1 MHQSQKE
8 PFQNKLTL
16 SLLFPFLQPI
26 HSFAFLLIS
35 LVSVDFKKKKK
46 RLKKF
51 TLHFKFTCVGVLPL
65 CICLFTM
72 YMQCLQRLGEGVRS
86 PATGIIDAC
95 ELPDLMLRTRRC
107 PSTRETN
114 PLSRL
119 TISPVPTSLF
129 SFLCID
135 YSQMLPVDTVACS
148 DHFRVLFSPSSRD
161 LHKEPS
167 TLALP
172 IGLIFFFI
180 IAILNPI
187 TAETRI

>member
-1 MHQSQKE
+1 
-8 PFQNKLTL
+8 
-16 SLLFPFLQPI
+16 
-26 HSFAFLLIS
+26 
-35 LVSVDFKKKKK
+35 
-46 RLKKF
+46 
-51 TLHFKFTCVGVLPL
+51 
-65 CICLFTM
+65 
-72 YMQCLQRLGEGVRS
+72 
-86 PATGIIDAC
+86 
-95 ELPDLMLRTRRC
+95 MLRTKRC
-107 PSTRETN
+107 PSTRETR

-172 IGLIFFFI
+172 IGLIFFFLSLPFLTQSQQKQGSNHWSFSW
-180 IAILNPI
+180 AGGGHFTPTLSILLVFCGWHLICMVCRTDCFVYSLCLSYRTVGGNSLLSCM
-187 TAETRI
+187 T